1 MKKNKE
7 KKEKKAKKEKKE
19 KIANIIQISP
29 DDCVLWAFKDRSP
42 SELGHISDLAADIK
56 QNGQLQPGIVRLNAN
71 NTDIKSKYELIVGER
86 RWRACKLAHL
96 PFLVILKDLSDTE
109 AAIYQVAENDQRK
122 NLSDYSKGINYAKL
136 INAGVLSTKDL
147 TQKLRKSQQ
156 YISGL
161 LSFSKI
167 SCNLIARIGDMT
179 KISARTASEIVRWQ
193 EKGKQYQDVLL
204 ELAPKLVTGEIGANK
219 LQKLILDHL
228 NSEKYIKII
237 NEVKSFDGRH
247 LFTWKRD
254 NNGQRTIG
262 FPKDIRE
269 TLNFSV
275 LEKNLIEHI
284 LAQLKAKDRIDSD
297 EI

>member
-1 MKKNKE
+1 
-7 KKEKKAKKEKKE
+7 
-19 KIANIIQISP
+19 
-29 DDCVLWAFKDRSP
+29 
-42 SELGHISDLAADIK
+42 
-56 QNGQLQPGIVRLNAN
+56 
-71 NTDIKSKYELIVGER
+71 
-86 RWRACKLAHL
+86 
-96 PFLVILKDLSDTE
+96 
-109 AAIYQVAENDQRK
+109 
-122 NLSDYSKGINYAKL
+122 
-136 INAGVLSTKDL
+136 
-147 TQKLRKSQQ
+147 
-156 YISGL
+156 
-161 LSFSKI
+161 
-167 SCNLIARIGDMT
+167 MT

-219 LQKLILDHL
+219 LQKLILGHL